1 MYKRQVLRDR
11 EQVSVLKVTSAFQ
24 LRSQDHRSFIFVY
37 VRFELEN
44 LTNEQPLDREGHT
57 A

>member
-1 MYKRQVLRDR
+1 MAYGVLRDR